1 MEIADVVRAEAGAN
15 AAQLTFVDVMQD
27 ARRGLVARVGIL
39 GDSGPF
45 RSAIGAYAFTTEI
58 V

>member
-1 MEIADVVRAEAGAN
+1 MQSELTSVDVV
-15 AAQLTFVDVMQD
+15 QD

-39 GDSGPF
+39 GDSSAF
-45 RSAIGAYAFTTEI
+45 RSAIGAYAFATEI